1 MRNIRNWKQTCQT
14 LPHQDEWWDLE
25 SGFFTSF
32 VADEWS
38 IMRQKQLPF
47 FFFIYLSL
55 STPLMR
61 FPAALGPACMNVDR
75 DRHTQGG
82 QQPCLASACSP
93 WQKISM
99 RADNRTRNENNAVCQ
114 PRNPACHS
122 RTFAILGVFHE
133 QSSTRKLNF
142 KFNSSFSALIPE
154 LRPRKSCSSFAS
166 MTATPLCV
174 FSPAIFLQ
182 SLVRVRLCSFL
193 TPNNWYI
200 SILRF
205 LPFFFSKILFF
216 FSLSQ
221 GFSWISAVISTVFVS
236 NLFFLMKTIHA
247 NLFFSL
253 HEEENS

>member
-1 MRNIRNWKQTCQT
+1 MRSRERVFHFLRGGWVEHHETKTT
-14 LPHQDEWWDLE
+14 
-25 SGFFTSF
+25 
-32 VADEWS
+32 
-38 IMRQKQLPF
+38 PF
-47 FFFIYLSL
+47 LLFYLSLSL

-99 RADNRTRNENNAVCQ
+99 RADNRTQNENNAVCQ

-133 QSSTRKLNF
+133 QSSTRKLNL

-174 FSPAIFLQ
+174 FFHLNGAIFLR
-182 SLVRVRLCSFL
+182 SLVRVPLCSFL
-193 TPNNWYI
+193 TPNSWCI

-205 LPFFFSKILFF
+205 LPFFFLSKILFYF

-236 NLFFLMKTIHA
+236 NLFFPMKTIHA

>member
-14 LPHQDEWWDLE
+14 PPHQDEWWDLG

-38 IMRQKQLPF
+38 VMRQKQLPF
-47 FFFIYLSL
+47 FSFIYLSF

-82 QQPCLASACSP
+82 QQPCLASAFSP

-114 PRNPACHS
+114 PRNPARHS

-133 QSSTRKLNF
+133 QSSTRKLNL
-142 KFNSSFSALIPE
+142 KFNSSFSALIPDRTSLQHLSE
-154 LRPRKSCSSFAS
+154 KLDPERAAAALRPGLQPHS
-166 MTATPLCV
+166 V
-174 FSPAIFLQ
+174 FFHLNRAIFLS
-182 SLVRVRLCSFL
+182 SLARVPLYSFL
-193 TPNNWYI
+193 TSNDEYM
-200 SILRF
+200 SI
-205 LPFFFSKILFF
+205 
-216 FSLSQ
+216 
-221 GFSWISAVISTVFVS
+221 
-236 NLFFLMKTIHA
+236 
-247 NLFFSL
+247 
-253 HEEENS
+253 